1 MLINSLNKKLYGPP
15 MQSSYPK
22 LEPGFGLLK
31 NYPAFKTGGIVKRTG
46 LALIHKNEY
55 ILPKGIKP
63 TKAQREKVNKLK
75 KK

>member
-1 MLINSLNKKLYGPP
+1 MLMNSFNRKLYGPP
-15 MQSSYPK
+15 MQSNYP
-22 LEPGFGLLK
+22 LEPGFNLLK
-31 NYPAFKTGGIVKRTG
+31 SYPAFKTGGIVKRTG